1 MGNDF
6 TKLRDFTK
14 TANNVSDIVV
24 DAHETLNRKDIQTAY
39 QDHLINAT
47 DNMNNDVRKLAS
59 VRLYCINKLEWEK
72 TKSNFRYII
81 LLIIILIGLLLLYIF
96 GIIGIVGISISILIT
111 ILWYICYNI
120 YYKKKKLIEWNKILF
135 NINTKVLKIED
146 ITDKESGD
154 ITIKSIDELYDSKY
168 FHKLRI

>member
-47 DNMNNDVRKLAS
+47 NNMDDNARKLAS

-72 TKSNFRYII
+72 TKYNFGYII
-81 LLIIILIGLLLLYIF
+81 LPIIILIVLLILSILGKIDIVYIY
-96 GIIGIVGISISILIT
+96 ISIPIT
-111 ILWYICYNI
+111 ILWYIFYNVF
-120 YYKKKKLIEWNKILF
+120 YKKKKLIEWNKILYK
-135 NINTKVLKIED
+135 INTKDLNIGYITDKDSED
-146 ITDKESGD
+146 ITIETIDKF
-154 ITIKSIDELYDSKY
+154 YDDNFS
-168 FHKLRI
+168 